1 MKHTVPN
8 AHRTPFSRSR
18 RPGGIVKILLSFLLL
33 LLLGSAA
40 FFSVGVTVLLKD
52 LSETL
57 PSSEEILRRQPSLAT
72 TVLDRNGR
80 VITTLFEENRTWV
93 PLGKIS
99 PWFLKATLAAE
110 DSEFYEHAGLRPAAI
125 LRALWIDLSHQRA
138 RQGGSTITQQL
149 ARNLFL
155 SREKT
160 FTRKIKEAILS
171 IRLERIYSKDKI
183 LEMYVNTIYLGHG
196 TYGIG
201 AAAQS
206 YFGKEASALSLAEA
220 STLAGLIAAPEYY
233 TPVRNPEGS
242 KTRQRY
248 VLHRMAD
255 LGWIS
260 LDQEKGTLA
269 KPLQLRSGKRR
280 KLELQQAPYFVSHLL
295 FKNLL
300 PAYGADTVY
309 RGGLSILTT
318 LDLDLQKAAEKAFVG
333 LPHEGALVAL
343 DPDTGEILALV
354 GGRDFRKSKFNRAVQ
369 AFRQPGSSFKPLVYA
384 AAFEN
389 GYRPVD
395 HLLDAP
401 LTFPNGWSPQNYDR
415 KFSGEVTLVE
425 ALGRSLNTPAVRLAQ
440 IVGIPS
446 IQEVARKMGITTPH
460 LPDDLSLA
468 LGSTSVTPQEMAV
481 AFSCFA
487 NNGYRVTPFGI
498 REIRSASGEILEK
511 NGPRLDRGI
520 SMETALA
527 VRSMLVQAVL
537 WGTGR
542 AAQVPGVETFG
553 KTGTT
558 NDWSDA
564 WFVGG
569 VPGLVAVVYVGND
582 NHTSLGAKAV
592 GGKVAAPVWKR
603 FVTEAVRLRG
613 TPARFTVPAEGHV
626 EIVRVCRKTGFLATG
641 SCQGAEVALRTGE
654 APTAE
659 CPFHGGSRV
668 AAREDGN
675 APQLLLAPADDAS
688 VQGRYALR
696 YGSQERS
703 VQPAE
708 SETGVETPETPVAT
722 EAPAEPVVAAKRPP
736 AKAATPAN
744 PQAKPYAKDLSPA
757 NEVEKKYQ
765 DLLKQYRI
773 TN

>member
-1 MKHTVPN
+1 MEPTR
-8 AHRTPFSRSR
+8 RTNLDRALRAR
-18 RPGGIVKILLSFLLL
+18 RPGGVLKVLMGLLL
-33 LLLGSAA
+33 LLLLVGAA
-40 FFSVGVTVLLKD
+40 LASVGLTVFLKD

-72 TVLDRNGR
+72 TLLDRNGR
-80 VITTLFEENRTWV
+80 VITNLFEENRTWV
-93 PLGKIS
+93 PLNKIS

-110 DSEFYEHAGLRPAAI
+110 DSEFYEHSGLRPAAI
-125 LRALWIDLSHQRA
+125 LRALWIDLTHQRA

-171 IRLERIYSKDKI
+171 VRLERIYSKDKL

-196 TYGIG
+196 AYGIG
-201 AAAQS
+201 AAAQN
-206 YFGKEASALSLAEA
+206 YFGKDAAALDLAEA

-233 TPVRNPEGS
+233 TPVRNPEAS

-248 VLHRMAD
+248 VLHRMSQ

-260 LDQEKGTLA
+260 TDQESETLK
-269 KPLQLRSGKRR
+269 KPLRLRHGGRR
-280 KLELQQAPYFVSHLL
+280 KLELQQAPYFVSTLL

-300 PAYGADTVY
+300 PTYGADTVY
-309 RGGLSILTT
+309 RGGLTIQTT
-318 LDLDLQKAAEKAFVG
+318 LDLDLQKAAEKAFEG

-343 DPDTGEILALV
+343 DPDTGEILAMV
-354 GGRDFRKSKFNRAVQ
+354 GGKSFGRSKFNRAVQ
-369 AFRQPGSSFKPLVYA
+369 AYRQPGSSFKPLVYA

-401 LTFPNGWSPQNYDR
+401 LSFPNGWSPQNYDH
-415 KFSGEVTLVE
+415 KFNGEVTLID

-446 IQEVARKMGITTPH
+446 IQELSRKMGITTPH
-460 LPDDLSLA
+460 LPEDLSLA

-487 NNGYRVTPFGI
+487 NNGYRVVPFGI
-498 REIRSASGEILEK
+498 REIRSATGEILEK
-511 NGPRLDRGI
+511 NGPQMERAL
-520 SMETALA
+520 SMESALA
-527 VRSMLVQAVL
+527 VRSLLVQAVL

-542 AAQVPGVETFG
+542 AAQIPGVETFG

-569 VPGLVAVVYVGND
+569 VPGLVTVVYVGND
-582 NHTSLGAKAV
+582 NHTSLGPKAA

-603 FVTEAVRLRG
+603 FVAEAVRLRG
-613 TPARFTVPAEGHV
+613 TPSRFTIPSEGHV

-641 SCQGAEVALRTGE
+641 SCPAAEVALRAGE
-654 APTAE
+654 APTAF
-659 CPFHGGSRV
+659 CPFHGGDRLV
-668 AAREDGN
+668 AREDGN
-675 APQLLLAPADDAS
+675 APQLLLAPADDGS
-688 VQGRYALR
+688 LQGQYALR
-696 YGSQERS
+696 YDRPAVATTPVQAGS
-703 VQPAE
+703 
-708 SETGVETPETPVAT
+708 SEGTPEPTTATP
-722 EAPAEPVVAAKRPP
+722 EPVVATKRPP
-736 AKAATPAN
+736 AKAAPAPN
-744 PQAKPYAKDLSPA
+744 PQARPYAKDLSPA
-757 NEVEKKYQ
+757 NEVERKYQ